1 MAFFHR
7 FPICKLVWLMVVPGA
22 WAQSTT
28 SVVTAKSAAP
38 ALPLAPVNT
47 NGLPYVSVF
56 AQYKAY
62 AEQAVSSWP
71 QANATV
77 ERLLA
82 QPLQLSAEVVDQ
94 VTLVRQVWVR
104 AVVAQQTLV
113 YTQQVNTVAQSSA
126 ELAQRMQAVGISTPC
141 SAHAYRT
148 VYDLARHY
156 RDEVLPVRK
165 TIADENLLRYNC
177 MLIGVFDLL
186 ADPKEQ
192 LATLQRA
199 IAADSALQCSCSE
212 SPLHERT
219 T

>member
-47 NGLPYVSVF
+47 NGLAYVSVF
-56 AQYKAY
+56 AQYQAY

-94 VTLVRQVWVR
+94 VTLVRQAWVR

-126 ELAQRMQAVGISTPC
+126 ELAQRMQAVGNQHLAARTPTARSMTWHAITATRCCRCAKPSPTKTCCATTAC
-141 SAHAYRT
+141 S
-148 VYDLARHY
+148 
-156 RDEVLPVRK
+156 
-165 TIADENLLRYNC
+165 
-177 MLIGVFDLL
+177 
-186 ADPKEQ
+186 
-192 LATLQRA
+192 
-199 IAADSALQCSCSE
+199 
-212 SPLHERT
+212 
-219 T
+219 

>member
-47 NGLPYVSVF
+47 NGLAYVSVF

-94 VTLVRQVWVR
+94 VTLVRQAWVR
-104 AVVAQQTLV
+104 AVV
-113 YTQQVNTVAQSSA
+113 
-126 ELAQRMQAVGISTPC
+126 AQRMQAVGISTPC

>member
-47 NGLPYVSVF
+47 NGLAYVSVF
-56 AQYKAY
+56 AQYQAY

-94 VTLVRQVWVR
+94 VTLVRQAWVR

-113 YTQQVNTVAQSSA
+113 YTQQVKHAYEHAVVAQQVFVGDGFA
-126 ELAQRMQAVGISTPC
+126 HRQHLVAVMACQVIDRAVGVR
-141 SAHAYRT
+141 A
-148 VYDLARHY
+148 AR
-156 RDEVLPVRK
+156 
-165 TIADENLLRYNC
+165 C
-177 MLIGVFDLL
+177 
-186 ADPKEQ
+186 
-192 LATLQRA
+192 
-199 IAADSALQCSCSE
+199 
-212 SPLHERT
+212 
-219 T
+219 